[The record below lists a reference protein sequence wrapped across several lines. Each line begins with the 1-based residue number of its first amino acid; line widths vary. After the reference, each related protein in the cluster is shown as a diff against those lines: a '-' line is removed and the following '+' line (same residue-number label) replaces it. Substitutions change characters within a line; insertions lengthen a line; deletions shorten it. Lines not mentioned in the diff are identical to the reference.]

1 LIRLTHGL
9 ILSKIPKPSNLLTK
23 MGKKNYGR
31 CTVCG
36 DDAIGMNFGV
46 STCMPCKAF
55 FRRNAFRFNV
65 RQLID

>member
-1 LIRLTHGL
+1 
-9 ILSKIPKPSNLLTK
+9 